1 MTWRQ
6 CNNDLAQFGHHYLVI
21 HRSGKCRLALR
32 FLRVFPGG
40 DCEARKK
47 VEDKRNKPA
56 NHLRGSIPDMCLAI
70 PMEVK
75 EIDEFVARC
84 EAKGVERDVSL
95 FMMQGEDVRPGDFVM
110 VHVGY
115 AIQKV
120 SPQDARS
127 AWELFDEILAS
138 TEG

>member
-1 MTWRQ
+1 
-6 CNNDLAQFGHHYLVI
+6 
-21 HRSGKCRLALR
+21 
-32 FLRVFPGG
+32 
-40 DCEARKK
+40 
-47 VEDKRNKPA
+47 
-56 NHLRGSIPDMCLAI
+56 MCLAI

-75 EIDEFVARC
+75 KIDEFVARC

-95 FMMQGEDVRPGDFVM
+95 FMMQGEDVQPGDFVM